1 MKRGPRID
9 LGGMPAVEGLPEEDQ
24 IERCGRAG
32 RPGGPSHHRVKGRSV
47 RKEIV
52 AKCQLRL

>member
-24 IERCGRAG
+24 IERLGGQEGQVGCHVTESRAEVSGR
-32 RPGGPSHHRVKGRSV
+32 R
-47 RKEIV
+47 
-52 AKCQLRL
+52 